1 MKAKKVIAMLL
12 AATLSV
18 TAFTGLSLIHILGT
32 TKIRTDEE

>member
-18 TAFTGLSLIHILGT
+18 TAFTGWAINKNRCRLFNGMY
-32 TKIRTDEE
+32 